1 MSKDEAYYIPMPE
14 EYSRRKLNALYR
26 EIPLKD
32 TTSRLLRKYFNAAA
46 NLYGIIPLGKLYE
59 IITSQNKSLVTEAEF
74 LAFAEI
80 AKHENEEYYI
90 LGKSDLYYDA
100 PKTPLMEYEVID
112 VALIGENLE
121 EYHEILRGHQGKP
134 YYIPEKKVFLAYD
147 SPFYWEQ
154 TKEAIELR
162 EFLLSK
168 TNLTDDKL
176 DAVFVD
182 ICYGTRCS
190 NAGVQEVMERLR
202 KLGVEFKRE
211 RDLNTF
217 AKVFQAFHNSSR
229 MQYNRGYSPNEL
241 SAMTPPED
249 RVPKSISLGPNIRKA
264 IADGTMD
271 ADELRKQLLTMDM
284 PNEML
289 RFSLLKEL
297 ADASKAATPKTRK
310 IGRNEPCPC
319 GSGKKYKHCCGK

>member
-46 NLYGIIPLGKLYE
+46 NLYGIIPLSKLYE
-59 IITSQNKSLVTEAEF
+59 IITVQNKALVTEAEF

-80 AKHENEEYYI
+80 AKHENEEFYI
-90 LGKSDLYYDA
+90 LGKSDLYCDG

-112 VALIGENLE
+112 VALIGDNLE
-121 EYHEILRGHQGKP
+121 EYHEILRGHQGKQ
-134 YYIPEKKVFLAYD
+134 YYVPEKKVFLAYD

-154 TKEAIELR
+154 TKEAIALR

-168 TNLTDDKL
+168 TNLKDDKL
-176 DAVFVD
+176 DTVFED

-190 NAGVQEVMERLR
+190 NAGVQEVMERLH
-202 KLGVEFKRE
+202 KQGVEFRRN
-211 RDLNTF
+211 RDVNAF
-217 AKVFQAFHNSSR
+217 VEIFQAFHNNSR
-229 MQYNRGYSPNEL
+229 MQYNRGYTPHEM
-241 SAMTPPED
+241 SAMIPPED

-271 ADELRKQLLTMDM
+271 ADELKKQILTMDM

-297 ADASKAATPKTRK
+297 ADASKTAVPKAK
-310 IGRNEPCPC
+310 KVGRNELCPC